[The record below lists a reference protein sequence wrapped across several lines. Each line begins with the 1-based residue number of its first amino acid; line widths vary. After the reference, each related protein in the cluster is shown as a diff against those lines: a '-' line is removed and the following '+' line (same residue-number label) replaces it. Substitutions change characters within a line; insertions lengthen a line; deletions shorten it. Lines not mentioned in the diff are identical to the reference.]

1 MTAPKKARKYNQ
13 QTGQPSGRE
22 INALKRRD
30 DLTEQYIAEG
40 ADPGS
45 ARQKALDVMRNN
57 PRKDWRAC

>member
-30 DLTEQYIAEG
+30 DLTEQYIAKG
-40 ADPGS
+40 ADPGVCTS
-45 ARQKALDVMRNN
+45 EGFRRCAE
-57 PRKDWRAC
+57 

>member
-45 ARQKALDVMRNN
+45 ARQKALDVVRNN
-57 PRKDWRAC
+57 PRKDWGAG